1 MTTNCG
7 DEQKSQTPDS
17 GMLSDEE
24 LHKEILEFKVTE
36 YENKI
41 LN

>member
-1 MTTNCG
+1 MANCG

-24 LHKEILEFKVTE
+24 LYREILEFKVTE
-36 YENKI
+36 YAINS
-41 LN
+41 LFL